1 MVGPSAAR
9 PALDGAGAVPPA
21 GGSPQLFLN
30 DKRLLQQLEPAGQ
43 KLVFDLQKVSFAHIH
58 LEGLIDDTEPSIV
71 LDVLPPTVTMCHNP

>member
-1 MVGPSAAR
+1 MSRVLGEVEVSC
-9 PALDGAGAVPPA
+9 
-21 GGSPQLFLN
+21 SPQLFLN

-58 LEGLIDDTEPSIV
+58 LEGFIDDTEPSIV